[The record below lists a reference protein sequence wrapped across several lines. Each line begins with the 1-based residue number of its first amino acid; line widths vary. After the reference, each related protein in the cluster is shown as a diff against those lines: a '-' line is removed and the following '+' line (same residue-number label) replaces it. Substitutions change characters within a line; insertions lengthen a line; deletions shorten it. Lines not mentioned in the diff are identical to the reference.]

1 MADASFDVVSEYDA
15 QEMVNAVDQAQREI
29 GNRYDFKGTDSTIE
43 LKEKE
48 KELDLDADSEYKLTA
63 MIDILQSKLVKRQ
76 IDLKVLDPQK
86 VEAAAKGRVRQKI
99 KLRAGLA
106 DDLAKDVVKR
116 IKAELPKLQS
126 RIEGDKVRVTGKSR
140 DDLQAAIKLLRDADL
155 PVPLQFTNY
164 R

>member
-1 MADASFDVVSEYDA
+1 MADASFDVVSEYEA

-29 GNRYDFKGTDSTIE
+29 GNRYDFKGTDSSME

-48 KELDLDADSEYKLTA
+48 KEIELEADSDYKLDAML
-63 MIDILQSKLVKRQ
+63 DILKSKLVKRS

-86 VEAAAKGRVRQKI
+86 AEPAARGRVRQKV
-99 KLRAGLA
+99 KLRAGLS
-106 DDLAKDVVKR
+106 DDLARDVVKR
-116 IKAELPKLQS
+116 IKAGLPKLQS

-140 DDLQAAIKLLRDADL
+140 DDLQAAIKLLREAEL
-155 PVPLQFTNY
+155 EVPLQFTNY